1 MSNDEGIRE
10 DELTRRQL
18 FVIRTLSL
26 IRRSSFGLV
35 IDLAHAPDWL
45 PGEGLCEIQPVDARL
60 LSVGPPPALAA
71 RDSGLNYSREQR
83 GQRPTQEKQEL
94 KAVS

>member
-10 DELTRRQL
+10 DQVTRSRL
-18 FVIRTLSL
+18 FVIWTLSL

-45 PGEGLCEIQPVDARL
+45 PGEGLCEIQPVVVPL
-60 LSVGPPPALAA
+60 PPAGPTHVPVA
-71 RDSGLNYSREQR
+71 RDSDLNYSQV
-83 GQRPTQEKQEL
+83 EKERMLQAE
-94 KAVS
+94 